1 MRSLAVFSVK
11 GGVGKSALAVNL
23 AHASATLSARRTL
36 LWDLD
41 TQGAA
46 TYTLRLTPRPDSS
59 ARKGIAGGELAGL
72 IQSSDFAN
80 LDVLPADKSLRQLER
95 QLVEDDKAKRLK
107 KLIKTLDRDY
117 DRVILD
123 CPPGLTELADQVF
136 RAVDLLVV
144 PMLPSPLSER
154 AYQQLLDHL
163 ARHHSKGKDAG
174 GAPAIL
180 PVFTMVDRRKTL
192 HGATIAAAPGRPT
205 IPYAAAVE
213 AMATTRLPVIAKA
226 PGTAAAAAFR
236 SLWADVERV
245 LVGLG

>member
-23 AHASATLSARRTL
+23 AHAAASISSRRTL

-41 TQGAA
+41 AQGAA
-46 TYTLRLTPRPDSS
+46 TYTLRLSPRTDVS
-59 ARKGIAGGELAGL
+59 ARKGISGGELTPL
-72 IQSSDFAN
+72 IQASDFAH
-80 LDVLPADKSLRQLER
+80 LDVLAADKSLRHLEK

-107 KLIKTLDRDY
+107 KLIKGLEKDY

-163 ARHHSKGKDAG
+163 AKHHKGS
-174 GAPAIL
+174 APAVL
-180 PVFTMVDRRKTL
+180 PVFTMVDRRKAL
-192 HGATIAAAPGRPT
+192 HRATIAATPDRPC
-205 IPYAAAVE
+205 IPYAAAIE
-213 AMATTRLPVIAKA
+213 AMAATRTPVLAKTPTA
-226 PGTAAAAAFR
+226 PAARALA
-236 SLWADVERV
+236 SLWTEVERT
-245 LVGLG
+245 LTKLG

>member
-23 AHASATLSARRTL
+23 AHAAATLSARRTL

-46 TYTLRLTPRPDSS
+46 TYTLRLSARPDVS
-59 ARKGIAGGELAGL
+59 ARKGIAGGELAPL
-72 IQSSDFAN
+72 IQASDFAR
-80 LDVLPADKSLRQLER
+80 LDVLAADKSLRHLEK

-107 KLIKTLDRDY
+107 KLIKSLEKDY
-117 DRVILD
+117 DRVVLD

-154 AYQQLLDHL
+154 AYDQLLEHL
-163 ARHHSKGKDAG
+163 ARHHRGN
-174 GAPAIL
+174 APAVL
-180 PVFTMVDRRKTL
+180 PVFTMVDRRKSL
-192 HGATIAAAPGRPT
+192 HRDTVAAAPERAT
-205 IPYAAAVE
+205 IPYAAAIE
-213 AMATTRLPVIAKA
+213 AMATSRMPVLART
-226 PGTAAAAAFR
+226 PTSPAARALAA
-236 SLWADVERV
+236 LWTDVERK
-245 LVGLG
+245 LTQMT

>member
-23 AHASATLSARRTL
+23 AHAAATLSARRTL

-46 TYTLRLTPRPDSS
+46 TYTLRLSARPDVS
-59 ARKGIAGGELAGL
+59 ARKGISGGELAPL
-72 IQSSDFAN
+72 IQASDFAR
-80 LDVLPADKSLRQLER
+80 LDVLAADKSLRHLEK

-107 KLIKTLDRDY
+107 KLIKSLEKDY

-154 AYQQLLDHL
+154 AYDQLLEHL
-163 ARHHSKGKDAG
+163 ARHHRGS
-174 GAPAIL
+174 APAVL
-180 PVFTMVDRRKTL
+180 PVFTMVDRRKSL
-192 HGATIAAAPGRPT
+192 HRDTVAAAPERAA
-205 IPYAAAVE
+205 IPYAAVIE
-213 AMATTRLPVIAKA
+213 AMATSRMPVLART
-226 PGTAAAAAFR
+226 PTSPAARAFAA
-236 SLWADVERV
+236 LWTDVERK
-245 LVGLG
+245 LTKLA

>member
-23 AHASATLSARRTL
+23 AHAAATLSARRTL

-46 TYTLRLTPRPDSS
+46 TYTLRLGPRANGS
-59 ARKGIAGGELAGL
+59 ARKGIAEGELAPL
-72 IQSSDFAN
+72 IQASDFAH
-80 LDVLPADKSLRQLER
+80 LDVLAADKSLRQLEK
-95 QLVEDDKAKRLK
+95 QLTQDDKAKRLK
-107 KLIKTLDRDY
+107 KLIKSLDKDY

-154 AYQQLLDHL
+154 AYDQLLDHL
-163 ARHHSKGKDAG
+163 AKHHRGS
-174 GAPAIL
+174 APAIL
-180 PVFTMVDRRKTL
+180 PVFTMVDRRKGL
-192 HGATIAAAPGRPT
+192 HRDTVAATPGRAT
-205 IPYAAAVE
+205 IPYAAAIE
-213 AMATTRLPVIAKA
+213 AMATTRLPVLAKA
-226 PGTAAAAAFR
+226 PATPAARAMAT
-236 SLWADVERV
+236 LWIDVERV
-245 LVGLG
+245 LTKLG

>member
-23 AHASATLSARRTL
+23 AHAAATLSARRTL

-46 TYTLRLTPRPDSS
+46 TYTLRLAPHVNVS
-59 ARKGIAGGELAGL
+59 ARKGIADGELGPL

-80 LDVLPADKSLRQLER
+80 LDVLAADKSLRHLEK
-95 QLVEDDKAKRLK
+95 QLVEDEKSKRLK
-107 KLIKTLDRDY
+107 KLIKSVEHDY

-154 AYQQLLDHL
+154 AYGQLLEHL
-163 ARHHSKGKDAG
+163 ARHHKGNM
-174 GAPAIL
+174 PAIL
-180 PVFTMVDRRKTL
+180 PVFTMVDRRKSL
-192 HGATIAAAPGRPT
+192 HRNTIAAAPDRLC
-205 IPYAAAVE
+205 IPYAAAIE
-213 AMATTRLPVIAKA
+213 AMAASRLPVLAKA
-226 PGTAAAAAFR
+226 PTSSAARAFAG
-236 SLWADVERV
+236 LWREVERV
-245 LVGLG
+245 LAKQG

>member
-23 AHASATLSARRTL
+23 AHAAATLSARRTL

-41 TQGAA
+41 PQGAA
-46 TYTLRLTPRPDSS
+46 TYTLRPSPRWGTAAPQGHRRRRTAAADPGVGFC
-59 ARKGIAGGELAGL
+59 R
-72 IQSSDFAN
+72 
-80 LDVLPADKSLRQLER
+80 LDVLAADKSLRHLEK

-107 KLIKTLDRDY
+107 KLIKSLDKDY

-154 AYQQLLDHL
+154 AYAQLLDHL
-163 ARHHSKGKDAG
+163 ARHHKGS
-174 GAPAIL
+174 APAVL
-180 PVFTMVDRRKTL
+180 PVFSMVDRRKTL
-192 HGATIAAAPGRPT
+192 HRDTIAAHPERAA
-205 IPYAAAVE
+205 IPYAAAIE
-213 AMATTRLPVIAKA
+213 AMATSRSPVLARNA
-226 PGTAAAAAFR
+226 TSPAARALAG
-236 SLWADVERV
+236 LWRDVERR
-245 LVGLG
+245 LMQIG

>member
-23 AHASATLSARRTL
+23 AHAAASLSARRTL

-46 TYTLRLTPRPDSS
+46 TYTLRLSARPDHS
-59 ARKGIAGGELAGL
+59 ARKGIAEGELLPLVQA
-72 IQSSDFAN
+72 SDFAR
-80 LDVLPADKSLRQLER
+80 LDVLAADKSLRHLEK

-107 KLIKTLDRDY
+107 KLLKTFEKEY

-144 PMLPSPLSER
+144 PMLPSPLSGR
-154 AYQQLLDHL
+154 AYGQLLEHL
-163 ARHHSKGKDAG
+163 AKHHKGS
-174 GAPAIL
+174 APAVL

-192 HGATIAAAPGRPT
+192 HRATVDADPGRPA
-205 IPYAAAVE
+205 IPYAAAIE
-213 AMATTRLPVIAKA
+213 AMAATQLPVLAKSPTSPA
-226 PGTAAAAAFR
+226 GRALASLWTEVERALTKLGTA
-236 SLWADVERV
+236 
-245 LVGLG
+245 G

>member
-23 AHASATLSARRTL
+23 AHAAATLSARRTL

-46 TYTLRLTPRPDSS
+46 TYTLRLSARPDAS
-59 ARKGIAGGELAGL
+59 ARKGIAEGELGPL
-72 IQSSDFAN
+72 IQASDFPG
-80 LDVLPADKSLRQLER
+80 LDVLAADKSLRQLEK
-95 QLVEDDKAKRLK
+95 QLADDKAKRLK
-107 KLIKTLDRDY
+107 KLVKSLDQDY

-144 PMLPSPLSER
+144 PMLPSPLSMR
-154 AYQQLLDHL
+154 AYDQLVDHL
-163 ARHHSKGKDAG
+163 AKHHKGS
-174 GAPAIL
+174 APAIL
-180 PVFTMVDRRKTL
+180 PVFTMVDRRKAL
-192 HGATIAAAPGRPT
+192 HAATIAAAPDRAT

-213 AMATTRLPVIAKA
+213 AMAATQLPVLVKA
-226 PGTAAAAAFR
+226 PKSPAAAAFR
-236 SLWADVERV
+236 ALWTDVERV
-245 LVGLG
+245 LTRVA

>member
-23 AHASATLSARRTL
+23 AHAAATLSARRTL

-46 TYTLRLTPRPDSS
+46 TYTLRLAARPEAS
-59 ARKGIAGGELAGL
+59 ARKAIAGGELGPI
-72 IQSSDFAN
+72 IQASDFAR
-80 LDVLPADKSLRQLER
+80 LDVLAADKSLRQLEK
-95 QLVEDDKAKRLK
+95 QLVEDDKSKRLR
-107 KLIKTLDRDY
+107 KLIKSLDKDY

-144 PMLPSPLSER
+144 PMLPSPLSMR
-154 AYQQLLDHL
+154 AYDQLVEHL
-163 ARHHSKGKDAG
+163 AKHHKGA
-174 GAPAIL
+174 APAVL

-192 HGATIAAAPGRPT
+192 HRDTIAGQPDRLV
-205 IPYAAAVE
+205 IPYAAAIE
-213 AMATTRLPVIAKA
+213 AMAATRLPVLAKA
-226 PGTAAAAAFR
+226 PTSPAARALSA
-236 SLWADVERV
+236 LWTEVERT
-245 LVGLG
+245 LVKLG